1 MDPKESFNDDPLRIL
16 RAARFISNYKLIPT
30 LNLVEAAQKV
40 SKRIEI
46 VSVERVRDEIFRL
59 LSAKDPCRGFE
70 FLFTSKVIS
79 YVLPEVSS
87 LGDHERKEL
96 VSQVAVVDPDP
107 LLRLAVFKEKIPE
120 SRLRALRFSTKEI
133 EYVEKIK
140 KALLVLE
147 QKYESEWSDQELRK
161 LAFDFNDVL
170 DPVMG
175 LWAKISPS
183 DSVFINGIKRLQE
196 KGEFNSFEPFFDGL
210 KIMEELGIEP
220 GPDVGLVT
228 DWLIQLQI
236 QEGLL
241 SEEEVK
247 QKLHSWWNSRT
258 T

>member
-1 MDPKESFNDDPLRIL
+1 MKVLKIVAITSIAFN
-16 RAARFISNYKLIPT
+16 ISIIGGTIGAY
-30 LNLVEAAQKV
+30 
-40 SKRIEI
+40 
-46 VSVERVRDEIFRL
+46 F
-59 LSAKDPCRGFE
+59 
-70 FLFTSKVIS
+70 
-79 YVLPEVSS
+79 YVKTP
-87 LGDHERKEL
+87 
-96 VSQVAVVDPDP
+96 AVQ
-107 LLRLAVFKEKIPE
+107 
-120 SRLRALRFSTKEI
+120 
-133 EYVEKIK
+133 EKIK

-175 LWAKISPS
+175 LWAKIFPS

-220 GPDVGLVT
+220 GPDVGLAT
-228 DWLIQLQI
+228 DWLVQLQI